1 MDAVFA
7 VVWKECLK
15 KWLTFL
21 TEKDNIIPTMKG
33 SNRRRLRLRY
43 RQRDGEPSGT

>member
-7 VVWKECLK
+7 VVWKEYLK

-21 TEKDNIIPTMKG
+21 AEKDNIIPMMKG

-43 RQRDGEPSGT
+43 RQRDGKPSGT